1 MTGDLEEDVQQI
13 KTVWGNLNS
22 AKRLGL
28 VLATL
33 GVFFGVLA
41 LPRMAAAPNLQ
52 LLYAGLEPAA
62 AGEVVRALE
71 QQGAAYE
78 VRRDSIYVDA
88 AARDS
93 LRMTLAAEGL
103 PTNGGRGYELLDSLN
118 GFGTTSQMFDAAY
131 WRAKEGELART
142 IVASP
147 HISMARVHIS
157 NASSNPFQRGTDPTA
172 SVTVTPASAPIT
184 SAQANALRYLVA
196 SAVAGLTPDNVSVLD
211 SDGAILGAQ
220 ETPASN
226 NAELDRADVLRDR
239 VRRLIEARVGP
250 GNAVVE
256 VSVSTVS
263 QSELIRETRFDPES
277 RVAISSDIEERSD
290 NSQGQNGAVTVASN
304 LPDGDAAESPA
315 STSQASETRERINYE
330 VSQTELE
337 IQRVPGDIKR
347 ISVAVLVNKLV
358 TSGADGSLTYSDRPD
373 NELEDLRA
381 LVAAA
386 VGYDESRGD
395 EITLRAMEIQP
406 VEASGTPA
414 ALSFFDRF
422 PIDVMSLVQMAV
434 LAAVVLGLAVFV
446 LKPLLLSPPPVPT
459 LAAPAPDPRDD
470 AEFQPALTGEIA
482 NVGDRFETQD
492 AGSSAT
498 EVAQLDPSSA
508 SVERLRNLI
517 GDRQEETVEILR
529 SWMQEKGENA

>member
-1 MTGDLEEDVQQI
+1 MQQI
-13 KTVWGNLNS
+13 KTIWANLDT
-22 AKRLGL
+22 AKRLAL

-33 GVFFGVLA
+33 SVFVGVLV
-41 LPRMAAAPNLQ
+41 LSRMAAAPNLQ

-93 LRMTLAAEGL
+93 LRMTLASEGL
-103 PTNGGRGYELLDSLN
+103 PTNGGRGYEMLDSLN
-118 GFGTTSQMFDAAY
+118 GFSTTSQMFDAAY

-147 HISMARVHIS
+147 HVSMARVHIS
-157 NASSNPFQRGTDPTA
+157 NTSPNPFRRGSDPTA
-172 SVTVTPASAPIT
+172 SVTVTPTSAPIT
-184 SAQANALRYLVA
+184 SAQANALRFLVS
-196 SAVAGLTPDNVSVLD
+196 SAVAGLTPENVAILD
-211 SDGAILGAQ
+211 ANGAILGAQ
-220 ETPASN
+220 ETAAPNST
-226 NAELDRADVLRDR
+226 ERDRADALRERVLRL
-239 VRRLIEARVGP
+239 VEARVGP

-256 VSVSTVS
+256 VSVATIS
-263 QSELIRETRFDPES
+263 QSELIRETRFDPDS
-277 RVAISSDIEERSD
+277 RVAISSDLEERSD
-290 NSQGQNGAVTVASN
+290 NSQGQSGAVTVASN
-304 LPDGDAAESPA
+304 LPDGDAAEPPTN
-315 STSQASETRERINYE
+315 TSQASETRERINYE

-347 ISVAVLVNKLV
+347 ISVAVLVNKTAAV
-358 TSGADGSLTYSDRPD
+358 GPDGTITYSDRPET
-373 NELEDLRA
+373 ELEDLRA

-406 VEASGTPA
+406 AEPAGTPA
-414 ALSFFDRF
+414 AVSFLDRF

-446 LKPLLLSPPPVPT
+446 LRPLLLSPPPVPA
-459 LAAPAPDPRDD
+459 LAAPAPGTRDD
-470 AEFQPALTGEIA
+470 RELPPALTGEIA
-482 NVGDRFETQD
+482 NAGDSFEPQESGINGT
-492 AGSSAT
+492 GL
-498 EVAQLDPSSA
+498 AQLEPTNA
-508 SVERLRNLI
+508 SVDRLRNLI

-529 SWMQEKGENA
+529 SWMEEKGENA